1 MADVIRYY
9 RTVFRPDLT
18 TIVVTGKV
26 TPERAAAVIQKYF
39 GAWKTDGAKPD
50 TLWPAVPP
58 NEPWTTTVP
67 DSSRVQDNVDLT
79 ETVGLTLSDPDHYAL
94 ELGNHVLGGGFST
107 TRLFHDLRQE
117 AGLVYFVGSSFTY
130 GQTRT
135 IYKANY
141 GCDPPNVGK
150 ARAMIVSNLKA
161 MQERDVT
168 PEELRQAKAL
178 LLREI
183 PLSESSVERIAQGLL
198 YRSTHDLPLDEPLR
212 AAQHYYELTAPE
224 VRAAF
229 AKWIRVDGLG
239 QVNLGPTPP

>member
-1 MADVIRYY
+1 
-9 RTVFRPDLT
+9 
-18 TIVVTGKV
+18 
-26 TPERAAAVIQKYF
+26 
-39 GAWKTDGAKPD
+39 
-50 TLWPAVPP
+50 
-58 NEPWTTTVP
+58 
-67 DSSRVQDNVDLT
+67 
-79 ETVGLTLSDPDHYAL
+79 
-94 ELGNHVLGGGFST
+94 
-107 TRLFHDLRQE
+107 
-117 AGLVYFVGSSFTY
+117 
-130 GQTRT
+130 
-135 IYKANY
+135 
-141 GCDPPNVGK
+141 
-150 ARAMIVSNLKA
+150 